1 MQKLPTEVLNLR
13 LIVEP
18 LPRKEQEINGIIIAA
33 SANADLSEG
42 LVVAC
47 DSATNVKVGETVLY
61 PSGSGVGQ
69 VFNNKS
75 CLWIHVNDVWA
86 VV

>member
-18 LPRKEQEINGIIIAA
+18 QAAKEQEINGIIIAE

-42 LVVAC
+42 IVVAC
-47 DSATNVKVGETVLY
+47 DKETNVKVGETVLY
-61 PSGSGVGQ
+61 PSDSGVAQ
-69 VFNNKS
+69 VFNNKR

-86 VV
+86 VL